1 MSFRRTDWRMRF
13 LLSVAA
19 AALLLGSALPVAA
32 QDYRGKVQGSV
43 TDVNT
48 AAIPGARVVLRNDE
62 TGVEVVR
69 QSDSDGH
76 YQFDFVDPGTYTV
89 TVELAGFKKAEQK
102 NVLVRQRGDVTADV
116 TLEVGGVAD
125 VVTVEAPPVQVEF
138 TTSSSALTID
148 NAIIDQ
154 LPIRGRNPYN
164 VSTLDPTV
172 SPGTG
177 STANENRPYHHAFAN
192 DVDSG
197 GGTNRANDVLLD
209 GVPLTSS
216 YKTSYTPNL
225 DGVQEVTFQKNAVDS
240 EYGYS
245 AGGIV
250 VLNMKSGT
258 NAYHGTAFVHGRSPR
273 FNAFGD
279 PTLVRVA
286 GADETASRGT
296 NLKIYGGSFGG
307 PILKNKL
314 FFFTTYE
321 KWKDAQPLSLILTV
335 PTAKMRAGDFTE
347 LGTRTIHNPF
357 LSTGTNGVRPAFA
370 GNIIPESLWDPT
382 AVKLLALM
390 PLPNLPGTANNFQ
403 VAKTNNTDYWNFST
417 RVDYNHS
424 EKWKTFIRYGHFK
437 ANLLEANPT
446 DSPLVPINGSNR
458 YGLSLAADTVYTL
471 SPKAVINIRG
481 NFNQMTD
488 EYAAG
493 NSVLGEEGLAALWP
507 GNAWYTGLFTG
518 PNIYYPAFDVLTG
531 TSNNR
536 LGRPGREFWQHPQ
549 GFGLS
554 ARLNYY
560 FGDHSTKYGV
570 QFRQDKGKGA
580 RFEPLNFFFRQ
591 NLTANQSTNPSLT
604 TSGNEWATFLLGA
617 LEPNGTGN
625 TNNNFARRVPVQE
638 VVSKGYSAYF
648 QDDWKVNS
656 RLNLN
661 LGLRW
666 EYEPGPV
673 DAANRL
679 SRMIDLTNPIPEFQS
694 APPAIPSVVT
704 NLLSGRGITQQFT
717 GAWQFADEN
726 NRNAWEREKFNL
738 LPRLGLAFR
747 IDDKSALRFGYSR
760 YLAPSARIRDP
771 LGDFVEQYTGY
782 TTTSFVLPNV
792 NGVPQQRLSNPF
804 PSNLNPVQQ
813 DVGQSL
819 GRYTNLGNS
828 FTLDA
833 LEQKPPVNDRFS
845 FSYQREVWGRIVLD
859 LDYFLNAGHNLPAT
873 VDLNM
878 ADPEFSYTVARS
890 VLNTQ
895 VNNPFFNILT
905 PQQFPGTLRNSRTVS
920 VASLLRPFP
929 QYGAINQ
936 ANTPIRK
943 ERLHSFSVQAQ
954 RPYSKGVSFIVAYAY
969 NREKTTEFFDDLAT
983 FARRLEWFDSE
994 NPRHRFTN
1002 AITWDIPVGRD
1013 RTFFTKA
1020 PKALDAVIGGWQF
1033 TTTTRLYSGRLLQ
1046 FGQNLIVNGDP
1057 RLDGSST
1064 GANGRWFDTSVFSAL
1079 PTSTNPNDPPNL
1091 VRRSNPRSFPG
1102 VLGPS
1107 AWQTDMTMSKSF
1119 HITERFRLETR
1130 LEAYNAFNHL
1140 NWENPGVDFTNTA
1153 TFGKVTRRH
1162 VAYTGREVQY
1172 GLRLVF

>member
-1 MSFRRTDWRMRF
+1 MRF
-13 LLSVAA
+13 LLSVVAF
-19 AALLLGSALPVAA
+19 ALLLGSALPVAA

-43 TDVNT
+43 SDVNT
-48 AAIPGARVVLRNDE
+48 AAIPGARVVLRNDD

-69 QSDSDGH
+69 QTDSDGH

-102 NVLVRQRGDVTADV
+102 NVLVRQNGDVTADV
-116 TLEVGGVAD
+116 TLEVGGVTD

-148 NAIIDQ
+148 NKIIDQ

-192 DVDSG
+192 DVDAG
-197 GGTNRANDVLLD
+197 GGTRSGNDVLLD

-216 YKTSYTPNL
+216 FKTSYTPNL
-225 DGVQEVTFQKNAVDS
+225 DAVQEVTFQKNAVDS

-245 AGGIV
+245 SGGIV

-258 NAYHGTAFVHGRSPR
+258 NEFHGTGFVHGRSPR

-279 PTLVRVA
+279 PTLVRTN
-286 GADETASRGT
+286 GADETAFRGT

-307 PILKNKL
+307 PIMKNKL

-335 PTAKMRAGDFTE
+335 PTEAMRGGDFS
-347 LGTRTIHNPF
+347 GISRTIFDPYT
-357 LSTGTNGVRPAFA
+357 STGANGVRTAFT
-370 GNIIPESLWDPT
+370 GNRIPTSRFDPT
-382 AVKLLALM
+382 AVRMLALL
-390 PLPNLPGTANNFQ
+390 PLPNLPGT
-403 VAKTNNTDYWNFST
+403 TNNLQVSKLNNTEYWNFSS

-424 EKWKTFIRYGHFK
+424 EKWKTFVRYGHFK
-437 ANLLEANPT
+437 ANLLESNPT
-446 DSPLVPINGSNR
+446 DAPLLPINGSNR
-458 YGLSLAADTVYTL
+458 YGLSIAADTVYTI
-471 SPKAVINIRG
+471 SPKMVVNLRG
-481 NFNQMTD
+481 NYQQMTD
-488 EYAAG
+488 EYAGGSAIAG
-493 NSVLGEEGLAALWP
+493 EDGIAALWP

-518 PNIYYPAFDVLTG
+518 PNIYYPALDVPTG
-531 TSNNR
+531 GTNNR

-549 GFGLS
+549 GLGLS
-554 ARLNYY
+554 LRLNYY
-560 FGDHSTKYGV
+560 AGDHSTKYGV

-591 NLTANQSTNPSLT
+591 NLTANQATNPNLV

-638 VVSKGYSAYF
+638 VISKGYSAYF
-648 QDDWKVNS
+648 QDDWRVTS

-679 SRMIDLTNPIPEFQS
+679 SRMIDLTNPIPEFQT

-704 NLLSGRGITQQFT
+704 GLLATRSITQQFT

-726 NRNAWEREKFNL
+726 NRNAWEREKLNL
-738 LPRLGLAFR
+738 LPRIGLAFR
-747 IDDKSALRFGYSR
+747 VDDKSALRFGYSR
-760 YLAPSARIRDP
+760 YLAPSQRIRDP

-782 TTTSFVLPNV
+782 TTTSFVLPLV
-792 NGVPQQRLSNPF
+792 NGVPQQTLSNPF
-804 PSNLNPVQQ
+804 PAGVNPVQPE
-813 DVGQSL
+813 VGQSL

-845 FSYQREVWGRIVLD
+845 FSYQREVWGRVVLD

-878 ADPEFSYTVARS
+878 VDPEFSYTVPRS
-890 VLNTQ
+890 VLNQQ

-905 PQQFPGTLRNSRTVS
+905 PQQFPGTLRNSRTVT

-943 ERLHSFSVQAQ
+943 ERLHSFSIQAQ

-1002 AITWDIPVGRD
+1002 AVTWDVPVGRNRWLLKD
-1013 RTFFTKA
+1013 A
-1020 PKALDAVIGGWQF
+1020 PRALDMVVGGWQF
-1033 TTTTRLYSGRLLQ
+1033 TTTSRVYSGRLLQ

-1057 RLDGSST
+1057 RINTNTTGSA
-1064 GANGRWFDTSVFSAL
+1064 GMWFNTTVFSAL
-1079 PTSTNPNDPPNL
+1079 PTSTNPNDPPSL
-1091 VRRSNPRSFPG
+1091 VRRTNPRNFPG

-1107 AWQTDMTMSKSF
+1107 SWQTDMTMSKSF

-1140 NWENPGVDFTNTA
+1140 NWENPGVDFTNAA

-1162 VAYTGREVQY
+1162 VAYTGREIQY

>member
-1 MSFRRTDWRMRF
+1 MRF
-13 LLSVAA
+13 LLGLVVATT
-19 AALLLGSALPVAA
+19 LLLGSASTAAA
-32 QDYRGKVQGSV
+32 QDYRGKVAGTVS
-43 TDVNT
+43 DVNT
-48 AAIPGARVVLRNDE
+48 AAVPGARVVLRNDD
-62 TGVEVVR
+62 TGIEVVR
-69 QSDSDGH
+69 QTDSEGR

-89 TVELAGFKKAEQK
+89 TVELAGFKRAEQK
-102 NVLVRQRGDVTADV
+102 NVLVRQRGDVTSDV

-148 NAIIDQ
+148 NKIIDQ

-177 STANENRPYHHAFAN
+177 TTANENRPYHHAFAN
-192 DVDSG
+192 DVDAG
-197 GGTNRANDVLLD
+197 GGTRSGNDVLLD

-216 YKTSYTPNL
+216 FKTSYTPNL
-225 DGVQEVTFQKNAVDS
+225 DAVQEVTFQKNAVDS

-245 AGGIV
+245 SGGIV

-258 NAYHGTAFVHGRSPR
+258 NEFHGTGFVHGRSPR

-279 PTLVRVA
+279 PTLVRTN
-286 GADETASRGT
+286 GANETAFRGT

-307 PILKNKL
+307 PIMKNRL

-335 PTAKMRAGDFTE
+335 PTAKMRQGDFSE

-357 LSTGTNGVRPAFA
+357 QSQGTNGVRPAFA
-370 GNIIPESLWDPT
+370 GNIIPQSLWDPT
-382 AVKLLALM
+382 AVRALALL
-390 PLPNLPGTANNFQ
+390 PSPNLPGL
-403 VAKTNNTDYWNFST
+403 TNNLQVSKMNNTEYWNFSS

-424 EKWKTFIRYGHFK
+424 EKWKTFMRYGHFK
-437 ANLLEANPT
+437 ANLLESNPT
-446 DSPLVPINGSNR
+446 DAPLLPINGSNR
-458 YGLSLAADTVYTL
+458 YGLSVAADTVYTL
-471 SPKAVINIRG
+471 SPKMVINLRG
-481 NFNQMTD
+481 NFQQMTD
-488 EYAAG
+488 EYAGGTA
-493 NSVLGEEGLAALWP
+493 VAGEEGIAGLWP

-518 PNIYYPAFDVLTG
+518 PNVYYPAFDVPTG
-531 TSNNR
+531 TTNNR

-549 GFGLS
+549 GWGLS

-560 FGDHSTKYGV
+560 AGDHSTKYGV

-580 RFEPLNFFFRQ
+580 RFEPLNFWFRQ
-591 NLTANQSTNPSLT
+591 NLTANQATNPNLVNT
-604 TSGNEWATFLLGA
+604 GNEWATFLLGA
-617 LEPNGTGN
+617 MEPNPNLGN

-648 QDDWKVNS
+648 QDDWKVTS

-673 DAANRL
+673 DPANRL
-679 SRMIDLTNPIPEFQS
+679 SRMIDLTSPIPEFQ
-694 APPAIPSVVT
+694 AVRPAIPATVT
-704 NLLSGRGITQQFT
+704 TLLAGRNITQQFN

-726 NRNAWEREKFNL
+726 KRGAWEREKFNL
-738 LPRLGLAFR
+738 LPRIGLAFR
-747 IDDKSALRFGYSR
+747 VDDKSALRFGYSR
-760 YLAPSARIRDP
+760 YLAPSQRIRDP
-771 LGDFVEQYTGY
+771 LGDFVEQYTGF
-782 TTTSFVLPNV
+782 TTTSFVLPLV
-792 NGVPQQRLSNPF
+792 GGVPQQTLSNPF
-804 PSNLNPVQQ
+804 PAGRNPVQPE
-813 DVGQSL
+813 VGQSL

-845 FSYQREVWGRIVLD
+845 LSYQREVWGRIVLD
-859 LDYFLNAGHNLPAT
+859 FDYFLNAGHNLPAT
-873 VDLNM
+873 IDLNM
-878 ADPEFSYTVARS
+878 VDPEFSYTVARS
-890 VLNTQ
+890 ELNRL
-895 VNNPFFNILT
+895 VANPFFNILT
-905 PQQFPGTLRNSRTVS
+905 PQQFPGTLRNQPNVT

-943 ERLHSFSVQAQ
+943 ERLHSFSIQAQ

-983 FARRLEWFDSE
+983 YARQLDWFDSE

-1002 AITWDIPVGRD
+1002 AITWDIPIGRD
-1013 RTFFTKA
+1013 RWLLSDA
-1020 PKALDAVIGGWQF
+1020 PQALDAVIGGWQF
-1033 TTTTRLYSGRLLQ
+1033 TTTTRAYSGRLLI
-1046 FGQNLIVNGDP
+1046 FGQNLRLVGDP
-1057 RLDGSST
+1057 HVSDNTT
-1064 GANGRWFDTSVFSAL
+1064 GPLGMWFNAAAFSAL
-1079 PTSTNPNDPPNL
+1079 PTSNNTADPPNL
-1091 VRRSNPRSFPG
+1091 VRRANPRSFEG

-1107 AWQTDMTMSKSF
+1107 AWQTDMTISKSF
-1119 HITERFRLETR
+1119 RITERFRLETR

-1140 NWENPGVDFTNTA
+1140 NWENPGVDFNNAA

-1162 VAYTGREVQY
+1162 IAYNGREIQY